1 MTAVTQAR
9 RPGTPGAPNDIR
21 LTNLRVLRSEWLK
34 LRSLRSTWIT
44 LAVTV
49 AFVVGLSALFCGV
62 TAAHWSH
69 ETFLE
74 KLAFDPTRTSLGGV
88 FLAQLSIGVLG
99 VLAVTGEYATGTARA
114 TFTAVPTRLP
124 VLVAKLVIFAVV
136 SVLVA
141 VPSTFA
147 GFWIGQAFLSSQ
159 HIQTTLSAPEVTR
172 AVVGAGL
179 YLTAVGVFGI
189 ALGWLVRHTAGAIAT
204 LFGILLILP
213 LVVHFLPAQWA
224 DDIGTWLPSN
234 AGQAVL
240 TVGSS
245 PLTSLGHW
253 AGFGVLCGW
262 VALTVIAAAILL
274 PRRDV

>member
-1 MTAVTQAR
+1 MTAPA
-9 RPGTPGAPNDIR
+9 ADIR

-34 LRSLRSTWIT
+34 LKSLRSTWIT

-49 AFVVGLSALFCGV
+49 GFVIGLGALFCGV

-69 ETFLE
+69 ETFFE
-74 KLAFDPTRTSLGGV
+74 KLSFDPTRTSLGGV

-124 VLVAKLVIFAVV
+124 VLVAKLVVFAVV
-136 SVLVA
+136 SALVA
-141 VPSTFA
+141 VPSGFA
-147 GFWIGQAFLSSQ
+147 GFLVGQLLLSSQ
-159 HIQTTLSAPEVTR
+159 HIQTTLSAPEVAR
-172 AVVGAGL
+172 AVVGSGL

-204 LFGILLILP
+204 LFGLLLILP
-213 LVVHFLPAQWA
+213 LVVHFLPASWA

-234 AGQAVL
+234 AGQAIL

-245 PLTSLGHW
+245 PLTSLGPW
-253 AGFGVLCGW
+253 AGFGVLCAW
-262 VALTVIAAAILL
+262 VAAAVVAAAILL

>member
-1 MTAVTQAR
+1 MTAVASPSR
-9 RPGTPGAPNDIR
+9 ATPADGIR
-21 LTNLRVLRSEWLK
+21 LTHLRVVHSEWLK
-34 LRSLRSTWIT
+34 LRTLRSTWIT

-49 AFVVGLSALFCGV
+49 GFVVGLAALFCGV

-74 KLAFDPTRTSLGGV
+74 KLSFDPTRTSLGGV

-114 TFTAVPTRLP
+114 TFTAVPRRLP
-124 VLVAKLVIFAVV
+124 VLVAKVLVFAAVAAVV
-136 SVLVA
+136 A
-141 VPSTFA
+141 IPSGFA
-147 GFWIGQAFLSSQ
+147 GFSVGQLFLSSQ
-159 HIQTTLSAPEVTR
+159 HIQTTLSAPDVAR
-172 AVVGAGL
+172 AVIGSGL

-234 AGQAVL
+234 AGQAVF
-240 TVGSS
+240 TIGSD
-245 PLTSLGHW
+245 PLTSLGPW
-253 AGFGVLCGW
+253 AGFGVLCAW
-262 VALTVIAAAILL
+262 VVVTVIAAAILL

>member
-1 MTAVTQAR
+1 VTA
-9 RPGTPGAPNDIR
+9 APSTGRASGDDVR
-21 LTNLRVLRSEWLK
+21 LTNLRVVHSEWLK

-49 AFVVGLSALFCGV
+49 GFVVGLGALFCGV
-62 TAAHWSH
+62 TAAHWPH

-74 KLAFDPTRTSLGGV
+74 RLTFDPTRTSLGGV
-88 FLAQLSIGVLG
+88 FLGQLSIGVLG

-124 VLVAKLVIFAVV
+124 VLVAKLLVFGVV
-136 SVLVA
+136 SA
-141 VPSTFA
+141 VIAIPSGFA
-147 GFWIGQAFLSSQ
+147 AFWVGQWLLSSQ
-159 HIQTTLSAPEVTR
+159 HIQTTLSAPEVAR
-172 AVVGAGL
+172 AVIGAGL
-179 YLTAVGVFGI
+179 YLTAVGGFGI

-204 LFGILLILP
+204 LFGLLLILP

-240 TVGSS
+240 NVGSS
-245 PLTSLGHW
+245 ELTTLGPW
-253 AGFGVLCGW
+253 QGFGVLCAW
-262 VALTVIAAAILL
+262 VLATTIAAAILL

>member
-9 RPGTPGAPNDIR
+9 PAKPAGDIR
-21 LTNLRVLRSEWLK
+21 LTNFRVLRSEWLK
-34 LRSLRSTWIT
+34 LKSLRSTWIT

-49 AFVVGLSALFCGV
+49 GFVIGLSALFCGV

-69 ETFLE
+69 ETFFE
-74 KLAFDPTRTSLGGV
+74 KLNFDPTRTSLGGV
-88 FLAQLSIGVLG
+88 FLGQLSIGVLG
-99 VLAVTGEYATGTARA
+99 VLAVTGEYASGTARA

-124 VLVAKLVIFAVV
+124 VLVAKLVVFGLL

-147 GFWIGQAFLSSQ
+147 GFWIGQALLSSQ
-159 HIQTTLSAPEVTR
+159 HIQTTLSAPEVAR

-213 LVVHFLPAQWA
+213 LVVHFLPSQWA

-240 TVGSS
+240 TVGVS
-245 PLTSLGHW
+245 PLTALGPW